1 MTIRVKKSFVKM
13 KSLNGDDMKISD
25 DVVMFYCIIS
35 DFIVHSSSRM
45 MVDVLK
51 ERYLDNSSS
60 KVGGRS

>member
-13 KSLNGDDMKISD
+13 KSLNDDDMKISD
-25 DVVMFYCIIS
+25 DVVMFYCIS

>member
-13 KSLNGDDMKISD
+13 KSLNDDDMKISD
-25 DVVMFYCIIS
+25 DVVMFYCIS

-51 ERYLDNSSS
+51 ER
-60 KVGGRS
+60 

>member
-13 KSLNGDDMKISD
+13 KSLNDDDMKISD
-25 DVVMFYCIIS
+25 DVVMFYCIS

-45 MVDVLK
+45 MVDVL
-51 ERYLDNSSS
+51 EGRYLDNSSS